1 MVLEKDI
8 LQVIG
13 QQKERLLDISA
24 GQAREVE
31 INTKSLSSHALI
43 ITGIRR
49 CGKSTLMHQMIQQT
63 EKDKSLYVNFE
74 SPLLYNFSMNDFTR
88 LDNIANNMGAK
99 WLFFDEI
106 QMIEKW
112 ELYVRQKLDEGFKVV
127 VTGSNASL
135 LSSELG
141 TKLTGRHISQELFP
155 FSYKEFITFQ
165 TLVANEQSVESYL
178 YKGGFPEY
186 LKTDDMFQLTTLF
199 DDILVRDIVARFGI
213 KEIKSLQNL
222 ASYLMAN
229 VGNRFSASKMRQPL
243 SISATSTI
251 TNWLTYLEN
260 SYLFSFIPIFSHS
273 MKAMLVNPRKVY
285 CIDTG
290 LVQSLSLKGSE
301 DLGQKFENLI
311 FNHLRRTNKEIYYF
325 DNKNGTECDF
335 VVMNRGKAKQLV
347 QVCYNLT
354 PDNLDRELNGA
365 MEAMKFFDL
374 KKTIL
379 VTFSDKDEFKKDG
392 CTISIIPAHEF
403 FLENNYF

>member
-1 MVLEKDI
+1 MILEKDI

-13 QQKERLLDISA
+13 QQKNRLLGISA

-31 INTKSLSSHALI
+31 INTRSLASHALI

-49 CGKSTLMHQMIQQT
+49 CGKSTLMHQMIQQID
-63 EKDKSLYVNFE
+63 KDKSLYVNFE
-74 SPLLYNFSMNDFTR
+74 SPLLYNFSMTDFTR
-88 LDNIANNMGAK
+88 LDNIARNMGTE

-127 VTGSNASL
+127 VTGSNAAL

-155 FSYKEFITFQ
+155 FSYKEYIHFK
-165 TLVANEQSVESYL
+165 TLEANVQSVETYL
-178 YKGGFPEY
+178 QKGGFPEY
-186 LKTDDMFQLTTLF
+186 LKTDDVSQLTTLF
-199 DDILVRDIVARFGI
+199 DDILIRDIVARFGI
-213 KEIKSLQNL
+213 KEIKGLQNL
-222 ASYLMAN
+222 ASYLVAN

-251 TNWLTYLEN
+251 TSWLTYLEN

-290 LVQSLSLKGSE
+290 LVQSLSLKGSD
-301 DLGQKFENLI
+301 DLEQKFENLV
-311 FNHLRRTNKEIYYF
+311 FNHLRRTNKEIFYF
-325 DNKNGTECDF
+325 DNKNGNECDF
-335 VVMNRGKAKQLV
+335 VVMNRGKARLIV
-347 QVCYNLT
+347 QVCYQLT
-354 PDNLDRELNGA
+354 SDNLDRELNGA
-365 MEAMKFFDL
+365 LEAMMFFDL
-374 KKTIL
+374 KKAIM
-379 VTFSDKDEFKKDG
+379 VTFSDKDKFRKDG

-403 FLENNYF
+403 FLENIFF

>member
-1 MVLEKDI
+1 MILENEI

-13 QQKERLLDISA
+13 QQKERLLGISA
-24 GQAREVE
+24 GQSREVE
-31 INTKSLSSHALI
+31 INTKSLDSHALI

-63 EKDKSLYVNFE
+63 EKDKSLYINFE

-88 LDNIANNMGAK
+88 LDNIAKNLGAE

-112 ELYVRQKLDEGFKVV
+112 ELYVRQKLDEGYKVV

-155 FSYKEFITFQ
+155 FSYKEYIRFKE
-165 TLVANEQSVESYL
+165 LEANQLSVEKYL
-178 YKGGFPEY
+178 QKGGFPEY
-186 LKTDDMFQLTTLF
+186 LKTDDILQLTTLF

-222 ASYLMAN
+222 ASFLVAN
-229 VGNRFSASKMRQPL
+229 VGNRFSATKMRQAL

-260 SYLFSFIPIFSHS
+260 SYLFFFVPIFSHS
-273 MKAMLVNPRKVY
+273 IKTMLVNPRKVY

-290 LVQSLSLKGSE
+290 MVQSLSLKGSD
-301 DLGQKFENLI
+301 DLGQKFENLV
-311 FNHLRRTNKEIYYF
+311 FCHLRRTHKEIYYF
-325 DNKNGTECDF
+325 DNKNGNECDF
-335 VVMNRGKAKQLV
+335 VVMNRGKVTQLV
-347 QVCYNLT
+347 QVCYKLT
-354 PDNLDRELNGA
+354 PDNLDREINGV

-374 KKTIL
+374 KNAVL
-379 VTFSDKDEFKKDG
+379 VTSSDKDEFKKDTY
-392 CTISIIPAHEF
+392 TITIIPAHEF
-403 FLENNYF
+403 FLVNN